1 MIKTRSLKVK
11 KYKKQ
16 AIKLTDKKADKKRK
30 AIDIN
35 IDPVRPSE
43 AQNRKLFTTIEENF
57 GFLTSIFGESIGLT
71 HTKYDILEGK
81 AQVGISYMQNNV
93 DKNMI
98 SSYIVKPLIECKFGL
113 LIDANQLSVIIQ
125 SKLIHIP
132 DVKKSTEM
140 KQVVSALL
148 TGHAIV
154 FLEDMSEAFLVGC
167 RKVDFR
173 AVEVPNNEVTVLAS
187 MDSFTE
193 DLETNCSMISRRL
206 TTPDLHFEEYSIGRL
221 SNTRVKLLWL
231 DGISNIKVV
240 EEIRKRLM
248 NIDIDNVDGIG
259 ELAELIV
266 EKPLSIFPKYRQTQR
281 PDLVSRNLTEG
292 YTAILC
298 SNSPFALVAP
308 LFFVDNFKTMD
319 DYSENFF
326 LSSFLR
332 LVRVLAFFLSTSLS
346 ALYVSFVT
354 YNQAIVPSTLAI
366 NIANGR
372 DGVPLPTII
381 EVLSLSLIISIIRE
395 ASLRLSG
402 SVGYFIGSVAAVV
415 IGQSAVTSG
424 YVSASV
430 IIVIAVSAISSYA
443 ISTTT
448 MVYPARLINYFMI
461 LMAGTFGMF
470 GLINGLTLVTW
481 HLISM
486 RSFGMPYMYPLIPFD
501 KEAVKDSIIRAPLA
515 KTKKRLGILVH
526 SNTVKT
532 SNKGISKNKPYNN

>member
-1 MIKTRSLKVK
+1 MK
-11 KYKKQ
+11 KYDKK
-16 AIKLTDKKADKKRK
+16 AVKLTDKKATKKSK

-35 IDPVRPSE
+35 SNPVRPSE
-43 AQNRKLFTTIEENF
+43 AQNRKLFTTIEDNF

-71 HTKYDILEGK
+71 QTKYDILEGK

-98 SSYIVKPLIECKFGL
+98 SSHIVKPLIECTADY
-113 LIDANQLSVIIQ
+113 LIDANNLSVLIQ

-132 DVKKSTEM
+132 DVKKCNEM

-148 TGHAIV
+148 NGYAIV
-154 FLEDMSEAFLVGC
+154 FLQDMSQAFLVGC

-173 AVEVPNNEVTVLAS
+173 AVEAPNNEVTVLAS

-206 TTPDLHFEEYSIGRL
+206 KTPDLHYEEYTIGRL
-221 SNTRVKLLWL
+221 SNTRVKLLWFE
-231 DGISNIKVV
+231 GISNLKVV
-240 EEIRKRLM
+240 EEIRKRIL

-292 YTAILC
+292 YTAVLC
-298 SNSPFALVAP
+298 SNSPFALIAP

-326 LSSFLR
+326 ISSFLR
-332 LVRVLAFFLSTSLS
+332 LVRVLAFFLSTSFS
-346 ALYVSFVT
+346 GLYVSFVT

-366 NIANGR
+366 NIATGR

-395 ASLRLSG
+395 ASLRLPG
-402 SVGYFIGSVAAVV
+402 SVGYFIGSLAAVV
-415 IGQSAVTSG
+415 IGQSAVTAG

-448 MVYPARLINYFMI
+448 MVYPARIINYFMI

-470 GLINGLTLVTW
+470 GLFNGLTLVVW
-481 HLISM
+481 HLVSM
-486 RSFGMPYMYPLIPFD
+486 RSFGMPYMYPLVPFD
-501 KEAVKDSIIRAPLA
+501 KEAIKDSFIRAPLA
-515 KTKKRLGILVH
+515 YMKKHPSILGRN
-526 SNTVKT
+526 NTVKT
-532 SNKGISKNKPYNN
+532 GNNTKKK

>member
-1 MIKTRSLKVK
+1 VK
-11 KYKKQ
+11 KYEKQ
-16 AIKLTDKKADKKRK
+16 AFKLTNKKAAKKSESN
-30 AIDIN
+30 DIN
-35 IDPVRPSE
+35 SNPVRPSE
-43 AQNRKLFTTIEENF
+43 AQNRKIFTTIDDNF

-71 HTKYDILEGK
+71 QTKYEILEGK

-98 SSYIVKPLIECKFGL
+98 SSYIVKPIIECTGDY
-113 LIDANQLSVIIQ
+113 LIDTSNLSVLIQ

-132 DVKKSTEM
+132 DVKRSTEM
-140 KQVVSALL
+140 KQVVTALL
-148 TGHAIV
+148 EGYAII
-154 FLEDMSEAFLVGC
+154 FLQDMNEALLVGC
-167 RKVDFR
+167 KKADFR
-173 AVEVPNNEVTVLAS
+173 AVEAPNNEVTVLAS

-193 DLETNCSMISRRL
+193 DLEANCSMISRRL
-206 TTPDLHFEEYSIGRL
+206 PTPDLHFEEYTVGRL
-221 SNTRVKLLWL
+221 SNTRVKLLWF
-231 DGISNIKVV
+231 DSISNLKVV
-240 EEIRKRLM
+240 EEIRKRIQS
-248 NIDIDNVDGIG
+248 IDIDNIDGIG

-281 PDLVSRNLTEG
+281 PDFVARNLTKG
-292 YTAILC
+292 YIAILC
-298 SNSPFALVAP
+298 SNSPFALIAP
-308 LFFVDNFKTMD
+308 MFFIDNFKTMD

-326 LSSFLR
+326 ISSFLR

-346 ALYVSFVT
+346 GLYVSFVT

-366 NIANGR
+366 NIATGR

-395 ASLRLSG
+395 ASLRLPG
-402 SVGYFIGSVAAVV
+402 SVGYFIGSLAAVV
-415 IGQSAVTSG
+415 IGQSAVTAG

-470 GLINGLTLVTW
+470 GLINGLILVTW
-481 HLISM
+481 HLVSV

-501 KEAVKDSIIRAPLA
+501 KEAVKDSFIRAPQA
-515 KTKKRLGILVH
+515 YTKIRPSILVH
-526 SNTVKT
+526 DNTVKT
-532 SNKGISKNKPYNN
+532 GNNTKKN